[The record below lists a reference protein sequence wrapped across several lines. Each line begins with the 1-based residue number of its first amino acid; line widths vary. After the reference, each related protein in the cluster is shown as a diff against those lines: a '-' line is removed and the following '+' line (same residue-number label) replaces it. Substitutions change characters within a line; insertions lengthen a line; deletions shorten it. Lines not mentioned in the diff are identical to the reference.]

1 MMEIVGSFFFTSL
14 FPSLQDKHEL
24 TRWVKLASVKNHFC
38 ADLWI
43 FLNLNSSAVVAEW
56 TMTLTAKSLND
67 DSTTV
72 PGFWL
77 HSFHGG
83 RNDTHQLSLF
93 YS

>member
-43 FLNLNSSAVVAEW
+43 FFLFKFKYS
-56 TMTLTAKSLND
+56 
-67 DSTTV
+67 
-72 PGFWL
+72 
-77 HSFHGG
+77 GG
-83 RNDTHQLSLF
+83 
-93 YS
+93 